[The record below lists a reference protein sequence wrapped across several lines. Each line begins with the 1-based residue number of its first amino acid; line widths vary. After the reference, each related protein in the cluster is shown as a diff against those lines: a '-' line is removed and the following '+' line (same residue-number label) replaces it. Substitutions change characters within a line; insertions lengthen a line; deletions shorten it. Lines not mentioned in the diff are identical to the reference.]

1 MAKRF
6 AIQVSKAKKIV
17 FRNQRHAPACFR
29 FDVLMMHPDMDKDK
43 TCPVEF
49 RKSMKKFT
57 TTLDHSFSV
66 VGHSKPYSFG
76 WFNNEVIVLLSSLGI
91 TDENLVTKQREY
103 LRWIEEASTDT
114 YKLAERVLLDGLEDE
129 AISRGIRK
137 GCRSS

>member
-1 MAKRF
+1 
-6 AIQVSKAKKIV
+6 
-17 FRNQRHAPACFR
+17 
-29 FDVLMMHPDMDKDK
+29 MMHPDMDKDK

-49 RKSMKKFT
+49 LKSMKKFT
-57 TTLDHSFSV
+57 ITLDHSFSV

-103 LRWIEEASTDT
+103 LRWIVEASTDT